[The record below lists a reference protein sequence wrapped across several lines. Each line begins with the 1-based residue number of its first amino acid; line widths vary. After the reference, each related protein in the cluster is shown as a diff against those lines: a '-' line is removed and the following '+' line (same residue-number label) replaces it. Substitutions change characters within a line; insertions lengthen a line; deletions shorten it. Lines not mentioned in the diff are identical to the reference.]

1 MSNYYLCRTR
11 RTRHPFYIESIGRN
25 IYSIEELC
33 YFLYQ
38 YVYLV
43 DDTILNEKLCVW
55 IGEELG
61 LLRLA
66 KSLMRVLERQL
77 AESDVSMPVFKE
89 CGYLPDEELLYYQ
102 EQLADIQIEPEAV
115 RKKMKADHLVEF
127 GVYAKAIGEYEKIL
141 EQPYRERQGIQF
153 YAAVLEKMATAYA
166 LFMPEEE
173 YQKRLAELK
182 ANRDEAQELWRRTYA
197 LIGAGKESASDGK
210 WKDVSMDE
218 QIEMLKKDYIRG
230 TKYLSPLGK

>member
-1 MSNYYLCRTR
+1 
-11 RTRHPFYIESIGRN
+11 
-25 IYSIEELC
+25 
-33 YFLYQ
+33 
-38 YVYLV
+38 
-43 DDTILNEKLCVW
+43 
-55 IGEELG
+55 
-61 LLRLA
+61 
-66 KSLMRVLERQL
+66 
-77 AESDVSMPVFKE
+77 
-89 CGYLPDEELLYYQ
+89 
-102 EQLADIQIEPEAV
+102 
-115 RKKMKADHLVEF
+115 MKADHLVEF

-153 YAAVLEKMATAYA
+153 YAAVLENMATAYA
-166 LFMPEEE
+166 RLFRFEEAADCLWRSYQTLKSRKIYEKYLRILPLFMPEEE